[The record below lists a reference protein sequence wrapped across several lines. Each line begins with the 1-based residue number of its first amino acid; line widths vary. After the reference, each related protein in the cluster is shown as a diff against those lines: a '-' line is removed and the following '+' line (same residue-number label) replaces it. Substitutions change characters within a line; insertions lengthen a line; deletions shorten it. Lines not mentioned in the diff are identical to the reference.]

1 MAVMVTQH
9 IKAMQG
15 GAQGHL
21 MLGAD
26 EHLYVVKFR
35 NNPQATRVLANEFL
49 ATRLA
54 AAAGLSVPACE
65 VVEVT
70 PWLVSSTSELC
81 VRLAHSTESCP
92 PGLQFGSRYVGGLL
106 PGMVVDYLTEP
117 QLLEVKNLAEF
128 AGMLVIDKWTCN
140 VNGRQA
146 VFVRKGREK
155 KYSAV
160 FVDQGYC
167 FNAAEWVY
175 RDVPLRG
182 VFPRNP
188 VYAHVHGWQDFEPW
202 LSRVEGM
209 DPAVIWK
216 IAESVPPE
224 WYGGDSAE
232 IERLVEELLERRR
245 LVRSLI
251 EAFRDSDRNPFP
263 MWHESLKSWHGLEA
277 GMLSKRLR

>member
-1 MAVMVTQH
+1 MAVRITQH

-26 EHLYVVKFR
+26 ENLYVVKFR
-35 NNPQATRVLANEFL
+35 NNPQTTRVLANEFL

-54 AAAGLSVPACE
+54 AAVGLSVPVCD

-70 PWLVSSTSELC
+70 PWLVRSTAELS
-81 VRLAHSTESCP
+81 VKLAHSVEPCY
-92 PGLQFGSRYVGGLL
+92 PGLQFGSQYVGGLM
-106 PGMVVDYLTEP
+106 PGLVVDYLPEA
-117 QLLEVKNLAEF
+117 QFLEVKNLAEF

-155 KYSAV
+155 RYSAF

-167 FNAAEWVY
+167 FNAAEWSY
-175 RDVPLRG
+175 RDVTLRG
-182 VFPRNP
+182 VFPRNV
-188 VYAHVHGWQDFEPW
+188 VYAHVSGRQDFEPW
-202 LSRVEGM
+202 LSRVEEM
-209 DPAVIWK
+209 DATVIWK
-216 IAESVPPE
+216 IAEAVPPE
-224 WYGGDSAE
+224 WYGGDRSQ
-232 IERLVEELLERRR
+232 IEHLMEGLIDRRQ

-263 MWHESLKSWHGLEA
+263 MWRTLTDLGDPRV
-277 GMLSKRLR
+277 GMPTRRLQ

>member
-1 MAVMVTQH
+1 MITQH

-54 AAAGLSVPACE
+54 AAVGLSVPECD

-70 PWLVSSTSELC
+70 PWLVRSTEALC
-81 VRLAHSTESCP
+81 MKLAHSTEPCYA
-92 PGLQFGSRYVGGLL
+92 GLQFGSRYAGGLM
-106 PGMVVDYLTEP
+106 PGLVVDYLNET

-128 AGMLVIDKWTCN
+128 AGMLVIDKWACN

-146 VFVRKGREK
+146 VFVKKGREK
-155 KYSAV
+155 RHSAF

-167 FNAAEWVY
+167 FNAAEWMY
-175 RDVPLRG
+175 RDVALRG
-182 VFPRNP
+182 VFPRNV
-188 VYAHVHGWQDFEPW
+188 VYAHVSGWQDFEPW
-202 LSRVEGM
+202 LSRVEKM
-209 DPAVIWK
+209 EAAVVWE
-216 IAESVPPE
+216 IAEAVPPE
-224 WYGGDSAE
+224 WYGGDRSQM
-232 IERLVEELLERRR
+232 ERLVDALIERRL

-263 MWHESLKSWHGLEA
+263 MWRTLKDLGDPDA
-277 GMLSKRLR
+277 GMLSKRLQ